1 MASKKRRASRQG
13 ASTAAPRNYSEM
25 YKGQSVLPEGPVGTR
40 VAAEVEPVASTGKS
54 LNWTAEYG
62 YVFRDLRQLGIV
74 SVALLVVMLVIGFF
88 L

>member
-13 ASTAAPRNYSEM
+13 ASTAALRNYSEM
-25 YKGQSVLPEGPVGTR
+25 YKGQSVLPEGPVGTGCR
-40 VAAEVEPVASTGKS
+40 RGGACGVDRQVAQ
-54 LNWTAEYG
+54 LDAEYG